1 MDFVI
6 SYILP
11 ITSTIIALASIVL
24 SVKVYLRDMPKLQID
39 IENPQYDCFFGN
51 IVTEDDSEKLHKHR
65 ISVCRFRLR
74 NNSSVDIE
82 VNDVVLEIQ
91 SEIFRL
97 IPNGSSYWATV
108 YFFTYDPDEN
118 KLVPDWNSYI
128 PYCERGIHLPLVVK
142 SYTTFTGYALFYHF
156 PADITGK
163 TKAIIRI
170 RTAIGE
176 VKKKILLLEYNE
188 TFPNQEW
195 EDVQQYFR
203 SLGDRT

>member
-1 MDFVI
+1 MNFVI

-39 IENPQYDCFFGN
+39 IENPQYDCFFGDAT
-51 IVTEDDSEKLHKHR
+51 TEDEPEKIRKHR
-65 ISVCRFRLR
+65 ISGVRFTLR
-74 NNSSVDIE
+74 NNSAVDIE
-82 VNDVVLEIQ
+82 VNGIALEIK

-97 IPNGSSYWATV
+97 IPTDNPCWDSV
-108 YFFTYDPDEN
+108 YFFTYDPDE
-118 KLVPDWNSYI
+118 KKMVPDCNYFISYS
-128 PYCERGIHLPLVVK
+128 EEGIHLPLIIK
-142 SYTTFTGYALFYHF
+142 SYTTFTGYTLFYHF
-156 PADITGK
+156 PVNITGK